1 LGSGGFGTVFLAQY
15 QNMAVAV
22 KEPHNAA
29 SIHKDEYRKRAF
41 CREADHL
48 YRLRHPNIV
57 NFVGAIVED
66 EHHEPCYCIVTEVLP
81 FTLEAYLTAKATSSI
96 SVGQQVIFDLAT
108 GLSYMHASKI
118 IHRDIKPQNVMVD
131 ELGRAKY
138 IDFGLSK
145 EEELSRQTSASY
157 TMVGTQSWM
166 APEVKKGEKATA
178 ASDVYSLGM

>member
-1 LGSGGFGTVFLAQY
+1 
-15 QNMAVAV
+15 
-22 KEPHNAA
+22 
-29 SIHKDEYRKRAF
+29 
-41 CREADHL
+41 
-48 YRLRHPNIV
+48 
-57 NFVGAIVED
+57 
-66 EHHEPCYCIVTEVLP
+66 
-81 FTLEAYLTAKATSSI
+81 
-96 SVGQQVIFDLAT
+96 
-108 GLSYMHASKI
+108 MHASKI

-178 ASDVYSLGM
+178 ASDVYSFGLVGKYVLLFGGGQKLPDDIYGKMVAYCTCDNIQRRPTSGIVATSLMAKQDLFPSNAYCMCDNIQRRPTSTSLFCI